1 MTDALLQVFL
11 IVSVGILVAWL
22 GWIDEASTNLF
33 SGLVLRVF
41 MPALLFRSMASVS
54 FESLS
59 VTPILSYLT
68 AGLLMYALAF
78 VVARYWGPR
87 ADRQES
93 VVGLSAA
100 TAICAIFSNN
110 VMVGIPIV
118 KLFYGP
124 DGLVVLL
131 TVLSMHALVLL
142 GFGTLVFELTS
153 KGRSPQSRW
162 LTARQL
168 VQTAVLHPVVVPI
181 LLGVVVSYFAIPMPI
196 LIDSTLAALGQVGV
210 PCCLVLLGASVFHA
224 RNRFQARG
232 VGLIILFKLALMPA
246 VVFLLAQFVFELEP
260 LAVAVLTT
268 MGALPTG
275 ANPYLLTQR
284 YNQGVSMAAT
294 AVAATTAL
302 SVISLPYVLSQFAH
316 VR

>member
-33 SGLVLRVF
+33 SSLVLRVF

-59 VTPILSYLT
+59 VTPILSYLS

-110 VMVGIPIV
+110 VMVGIPII

-124 DGLVVLL
+124 EGLVVLL

-142 GFGTLVFELTS
+142 GFGTLVFE
-153 KGRSPQSRW
+153 
-162 LTARQL
+162 
-168 VQTAVLHPVVVPI
+168 
-181 LLGVVVSYFAIPMPI
+181 
-196 LIDSTLAALGQVGV
+196 
-210 PCCLVLLGASVFHA
+210 
-224 RNRFQARG
+224 
-232 VGLIILFKLALMPA
+232 
-246 VVFLLAQFVFELEP
+246 
-260 LAVAVLTT
+260 
-268 MGALPTG
+268 
-275 ANPYLLTQR
+275 
-284 YNQGVSMAAT
+284 
-294 AVAATTAL
+294 
-302 SVISLPYVLSQFAH
+302 
-316 VR
+316 